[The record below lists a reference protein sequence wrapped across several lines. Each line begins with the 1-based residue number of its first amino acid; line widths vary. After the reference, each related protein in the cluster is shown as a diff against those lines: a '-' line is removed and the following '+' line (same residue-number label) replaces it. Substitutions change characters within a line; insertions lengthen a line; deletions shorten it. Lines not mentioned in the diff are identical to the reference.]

1 MLRSLVPLLLCPTCR
16 HPSGAM
22 RLEEFQPGD
31 DGHVSDG
38 VLVCK
43 NCGNWYPIERD
54 VLEFVP
60 PGMLYRDDL
69 SAFCGRH
76 ADRLTALGLK
86 EQPLLGEQD
95 FAEQIKQREH
105 FDSYADDKPEFPDY
119 TLIPFIRATA
129 TRYIK
134 LARATWA
141 DPKTLL
147 LDIGCGTG
155 IHSWPLMDR
164 CTLVGFDVSK
174 TAVRNA
180 TEGARSRNLLKN
192 GTFFVGDGS
201 FLPFADKSFD
211 RAITFGVLHHLPN
224 PQEVVA
230 DIQRVLK
237 PDGIH
242 FAVEN
247 NKSAFRKIF
256 DLLMM
261 VWPLWVEEAGTQPLI
276 SRQMVA
282 DWTKSLPVNVESETS
297 VFLPPQLVNMLGKYA
312 IPTIEYSDRLFSL
325 VPVWNRHGGQLVLTI
340 KKRTDVMKRW

>member
-1 MLRSLVPLLLCPTCR
+1 MLRSLVPLLACPTCK
-16 HPSGAM
+16 HPDGVV
-22 RLEEFQPGD
+22 RLEEFQPGE

-38 VLVCK
+38 VLICR
-43 NCGNWYPIERD
+43 NCGTWYPIERD

-60 PGMLYRDDL
+60 PAMLYRDDL
-69 SAFCGRH
+69 SAFCVRH
-76 ADRLTALGLK
+76 ADKLAALGLK
-86 EQPLLGEQD
+86 QPPLSGEEKY
-95 FAEQIKQREH
+95 AEQIKQREH
-105 FDSYADDKPEFPDY
+105 FDSYAEDKPEFPDY

-134 LARATWA
+134 LARATWT

-164 CTLVGFDVSK
+164 CTLAGFDVSK

-180 TEGARSRNLLKN
+180 TEGARSRGLMGK

-201 FLPFADKSFD
+201 FLPFVDNSFD

-247 NKSAFRKIF
+247 NKSAFRKVF

-282 DWTKSLPVNVESETS
+282 DWTEGLPVVIGSETS
-297 VFLPPQLVNMLGKYA
+297 VFLPPQLVNLLGKLA
-312 IPTIEYSDRLFSL
+312 IPAVEYSDRLFSL
-325 VPVWNRHGGQLVLTI
+325 IPIWNRHGGQLVFTI
-340 KKRTDVMKRW
+340 KKSVHAMKTP

>member
-1 MLRSLVPLLLCPTCR
+1 
-16 HPSGAM
+16 M
-22 RLEEFQPGD
+22 RLEEFRPGES
-31 DGHVSDG
+31 GHVSDG
-38 VLVCK
+38 VLICQS
-43 NCGNWYPIERD
+43 CGTWYPIERD

-60 PGMLYRDDL
+60 PALLYRDDL
-69 SAFCGRH
+69 SAFCARY
-76 ADRLTALGLK
+76 ANELSRLNLTEPVQK
-86 EQPLLGEQD
+86 ESHQYT
-95 FAEQIKQREH
+95 EQIKQREH
-105 FDSYADDKPEFPDY
+105 FDSYAEDKPEFPDY

-164 CTLVGFDVSK
+164 CILVGFDISK

-180 TEGARSRNLLKN
+180 TEGARSRDLLKN

-201 FLPFADKSFD
+201 FLPFADSSFD

-224 PQEVVA
+224 PREVVA

-237 PDGIH
+237 PEGIH

-247 NKSAFRKIF
+247 NQSAFRKIF
-256 DLLMM
+256 DLLMK

-276 SRQMVA
+276 SRQMVR
-282 DWTKSLPVNVESETS
+282 DWTRELPVGIETETS
-297 VFLPPQLVNMLGKYA
+297 VFLPPQLVNLMGKFA

-325 VPVWNRHGGQLVLTI
+325 IPVWNRHGGQLVFTI
-340 KKRTDVMKRW
+340 KKAARVAM